1 MEDVTIKKADTDDS
15 YNINRKADT
24 TKWIRNRKK
33 SQHKNQ
39 NKVMKNS
46 KNTRHQRRQAKLEKK
61 NKNLG
66 NKGKMQRNENSCTIS
81 ADCVMNVITYAQTSK
96 EKIKN
101 YERQKK
107 RIQGQVKRIEN
118 KVGKKDNFQGILQ
131 YLQNTTGMNGTGCQ
145 TSSGSF
151 LVETYELTSSLNS
164 CSETIA
170 SKCVVEVDLSND
182 IGNINSKFSK
192 HTNNKVKIS

>member
-1 MEDVTIKKADTDDS
+1 M
-15 YNINRKADT
+15 
-24 TKWIRNRKK
+24 
-33 SQHKNQ
+33 
-39 NKVMKNS
+39 
-46 KNTRHQRRQAKLEKK
+46 
-61 NKNLG
+61 
-66 NKGKMQRNENSCTIS
+66 C
-81 ADCVMNVITYAQTSK
+81 CVSHSG
-96 EKIKN
+96 EIKN

-145 TSSGSF
+145 TTSESF
-151 LVETYELTSSLNS
+151 LAETYELTSSLNS

-182 IGNINSKFSK
+182 IGNINLKFTK
-192 HTNNKVKIS
+192 HTNNKVKIF